1 VKIGKSRNI
10 ARKGRLEDTIEI
22 NKIVLKNKNYIS
34 YI

>member
-10 ARKGRLEDTIEI
+10 ARKGRHEDANEN